1 MICAN
6 KASHSDHI
14 VSCAFWVLPRHDLA
28 TNLISLNIVLSLIYK
43 DFNRQILLFIGVYY
57 DAWPCQLPTQ
67 SCLRDLI
74 DVTLNDKESDSK
86 VVNVDASKFGVG
98 VDEELTIA
106 SMLQL
111 KAWQEIGIV

>member
-1 MICAN
+1 M
-6 KASHSDHI
+6 
-14 VSCAFWVLPRHDLA
+14 
-28 TNLISLNIVLSLIYK
+28 
-43 DFNRQILLFIGVYY
+43 
-57 DAWPCQLPTQ
+57 
-67 SCLRDLI
+67 RDLI